1 MSKNRREKIV
11 ELISNNV
18 VETQEE
24 LQELLKQ
31 SGYDVTQSTVSR
43 DIKQL
48 HLFKASDGKGHYC
61 YRVSTAKDN
70 FAIDNVR
77 YKETF
82 KNTVVSIENAMNDV
96 VVKCYTGMA
105 NAACVV
111 IDAMFSDFIVGS
123 LAGEDTIFI
132 ITRSEKDATEL
143 VRELNNLL

>member
-48 HLFKASDGKGHYC
+48 HLYKASDGKGHYC
-61 YRVSTAKDN
+61 YKLAGTKEES
-70 FAIDNVR
+70 FIDNTR
-77 YKETF
+77 YIETF
-82 KNTVVSIENAMNDV
+82 KHTVVSIESAMNDV
-96 VVKCYTGMA
+96 VIKCYSGMA
-105 NAACVV
+105 QAACVV
-111 IDAMFSDFIVGS
+111 IDAMFSKNIVGS

-132 ITRSEKDATEL
+132 ITRTEKDASKL
-143 VRELNNLL
+143 VEDLKKLL

>member
-1 MSKNRREKIV
+1 
-11 ELISNNV
+11 
-18 VETQEE
+18 
-24 LQELLKQ
+24 
-31 SGYDVTQSTVSR
+31 
-43 DIKQL
+43 
-48 HLFKASDGKGHYC
+48 
-61 YRVSTAKDN
+61 
-70 FAIDNVR
+70 
-77 YKETF
+77 
-82 KNTVVSIENAMNDV
+82 MNDV